1 MHHTSRRPGWALCSI
16 LLTVTLALTLALAA
30 CGTST
35 GTGATATPT
44 ATAAPTAPTPTPTST
59 STSPNVT
66 IQNFAFNPT
75 ILMVKVGTAVHWT
88 NADTVTHTVTSDSMV
103 FDHTVLARQTFSF
116 TFTHT
121 GSFPYHCNIHHSMT
135 ATIIVTA

>member
-1 MHHTSRRPGWALCSI
+1 MHHTSRRLGWALCAI
-16 LLTVTLALTLALAA
+16 PLTVTYALILALAA
-30 CGTST
+30 CGAST

-44 ATAAPTAPTPTPTST
+44 ATAAPTTSPTSA
-59 STSPNVT
+59 SRGPNVT
-66 IQNFAFNPT
+66 IQNFAFSPT
-75 ILMVKVGTAVHWT
+75 TLTIKVGTAVHWK
-88 NADTVTHTVTSDSMV
+88 NADSVTHAVTSDSMV
-103 FDHTVLARQTFSF
+103 FDHTVLAGQTFSF